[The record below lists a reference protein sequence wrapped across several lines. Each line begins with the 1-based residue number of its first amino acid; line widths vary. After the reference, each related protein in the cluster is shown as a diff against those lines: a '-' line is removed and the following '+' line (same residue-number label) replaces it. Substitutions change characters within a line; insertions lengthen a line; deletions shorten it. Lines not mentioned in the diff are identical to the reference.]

1 LTIAA
6 YGGVQLPYLPCID
19 RLEEL
24 RLLAL
29 VLFSGRRA
37 VPFVYIAVPNSD
49 QDAVKKQIP
58 LNICPACGS
67 TWFREITIDMYSCA
81 KELISKVHMQV
92 LVCLCGTPF
101 EPNIGG
107 VPPSPTAE
115 YELWAFWQS
124 FAKAEAIIQKCH
136 NRELVA
142 KWAAAKLMREERLEK
157 LAQKAL
163 PLEREIGR
171 QLSRADPQRKSLR
184 GRHWEMPT
192 RTPAGFRDEL
202 TAALQAHGF
211 TFRQA
216 RQTVKAFFEAIKG
229 ALLRG
234 EEVETS
240 FGTLRTED
248 SPDRQTRWRPIPN
261 RPGLLRVQVLFRNP
275 TRIVLRDQGRV
286 GACKNKKTP

>member
-1 LTIAA
+1 
-6 YGGVQLPYLPCID
+6 LPYLLCID
-19 RLEEL
+19 RLEGS

-37 VPFVYIAVPNSD
+37 VPFPIAVTNSD
-49 QDAVKKQIP
+49 QDPAKQQQQFP
-58 LNICPACGS
+58 LKVCPACGS
-67 TWFREITIDMYSCA
+67 TWFRKISIKRYSCA
-81 KELISKVHMQV
+81 EEVISKVDMQV

-101 EPNIGG
+101 EPVVGAAPKSYTG
-107 VPPSPTAE
+107 KH
-115 YELWAFWQS
+115 ELWTFWRS
-124 FAKAEAIIQKCH
+124 FAEAEASIQKCH

-142 KWAAAKLMREERLEK
+142 KWAAAKLMREEKLEK

-171 QLSRADPQRKSLR
+171 QLSRADPQRKSPR

-202 TAALQAHGF
+202 TTALQACGF

-216 RQTVKAFFEAIKG
+216 RQAVKAFFEAIQS

-234 EEVETS
+234 EEVETP

-248 SPDRQTRWRPIPN
+248 SPDRQRRWRPIPN

-275 TRIVLRDQGRV
+275 TRIVLRDRERV
-286 GACKNKKTP
+286 EHAKTRRPPEMS